1 MAKINIGLA
10 ELFNEVFGVQDD
22 AFKPGFSHLSE
33 DKELSEGPY
42 HKCDDMGREFYMPV
56 TLSVGKNDIPQTN
69 TNFAESLGIRDDKG
83 VATGVL
89 LLPYPVIRV
98 EIATRIVDT
107 DLTERDGVVSEL
119 ISLGG
124 HKIFIRGFMVNP
136 KNRDFP
142 EEDFDRLNRLVNL
155 KIPVKIDSVL
165 TNILLSN
172 NPDKLVTI
180 RSLKFPEYPGVKNIR
195 PYELELRSELPFS
208 LVDIS

>member
-10 ELFNEVFGVQDD
+10 DLFNEVFGVQDD
-22 AFKPGFSHLSE
+22 AFRPQFYHISE

-56 TLSVGKNDIPQTN
+56 TLSVGKNDIPYTN
-69 TNFAESLGIRDDKG
+69 TNYAESLGIKDDKG
-83 VATGVL
+83 ETTGIL

-98 EIATRIVDT
+98 EIITNIVDT

-119 ISLGG
+119 IGLSG
-124 HKIFIRGFMVNP
+124 HKIFIRGFMVNT

-180 RSLKFPEYPGVKNIR
+180 RSLKFPEYTGVKNIR